1 MKKADTLLINGRF
14 LTMEEDAPFAEAV
27 AIRDGRILYVGDE
40 EEARRF
46 VSEDTEVIDLEGR
59 VASPA
64 FIESHTHPLGYA
76 NTLAFLN
83 CRGENTESL
92 ENLLKCVSEYAD
104 KIPKGE
110 WIYGTG
116 YDEGKFLTGA
126 SDITRDDLDKVVPD
140 HPVYLRRTCGHLC
153 VMNSLAMKI
162 SNLSDEDNLPFDPC
176 SYFRDEAGRLTGKFS
191 TNAAAKAPIPKASPK
206 QIEEGIFKV
215 QEMFFKNGITTAADM
230 SIGPANFKTIQ
241 KLDREKRIKLRF
253 GIYHSADIE
262 SSLNGKGRL
271 SSAANLSMQSGF
283 GSDRLWFLGLK
294 YVMDGA
300 AGGRTAAFSLPYVN
314 EPDNFGKLYHEQ
326 RAVNESVLTAAKA
339 GIQASIHAIGDR
351 AIEMALTAVE
361 YANANGYD
369 TKNLRF
375 RIEHLEAPTF
385 NHIERIKALNLSVS
399 LSGAFIYSLGD
410 SHINVMGED
419 RLIHAFPARTLM
431 DMGITVAC
439 NSDCPVCDVN
449 PMYGIYSMVTRTTSR
464 GRDFG
469 GKAEAV
475 DRIKALEAYTK
486 NAAYLLWRE
495 NELGTLKEGKLA
507 DIVVFDEDFLNVPD
521 RELKDIHIYM
531 TMSGGEVVYKNEK
544 FKL

>member
-1 MKKADTLLINGRF
+1 VKIADVLLINGRF
-14 LTMEEDAPFAEAV
+14 LTMEDENPYADAV
-27 AIRDGRILYVGDE
+27 AIRDGRILYVGK
-40 EEARRF
+40 EAEANQF
-46 VSEDTEVIDLEGR
+46 ISADTDVIDLEGR

-92 ENLLKCVSEYAD
+92 ENLLKCVREYAD
-104 KIPKGE
+104 KTPKGE
-110 WIYGTG
+110 WIYATG
-116 YDEGKFLTGA
+116 YDEGKFLMGP
-126 SDITRDDLDKVVPD
+126 SDITRDDLDKIVPD

-153 VMNSLAMKI
+153 VMNSLAMKL

-176 SYFRDEAGRLTGKFS
+176 SYFRDKSGRLTGKFS
-191 TNAAAKAPIPKASPK
+191 TNAAAKVPIPKASPK

-230 SIGPANFKTIQ
+230 SISPANFKTIQ
-241 KLDREKRIKLRF
+241 KLDREKRIKLRL
-253 GIYHSADIE
+253 GVYHAADIE
-262 SSLNGKGRL
+262 SSLEGKGRL
-271 SSAANLSMQSGF
+271 VSAANLSMQSGF
-283 GSDRLWFLGLK
+283 GGDRLWFTGLK

-326 RAVNESVLTAAKA
+326 HAVNESVLTAAKA

-351 AIEMALTAVE
+351 AIEMALTAIE
-361 YANANGYD
+361 YANEKGYD

-375 RIEHLEAPTF
+375 RIEHLESPEF
-385 NHIERIKALNLSVS
+385 NHIERIKALNISVS
-399 LSGAFIYSLGD
+399 LSSAFIYSLGD
-410 SHINVMGED
+410 SHITALGED
-419 RLIHAFPARTLM
+419 RLVHAFPARTLT

-449 PMYGIYSMVTRTTSR
+449 PMLGIYSMVTRTTAW

-469 GKAEAV
+469 GKTESI
-475 DRIKALEAYTK
+475 DRIKALETYTK
-486 NAAYLLWRE
+486 NAAFLLWRDE
-495 NELGTLKEGKLA
+495 ELGTLKEGKFA
-507 DIVVFDEDFLNVPD
+507 DIIVFEEDFLNVPD
-521 RELKDIHIYM
+521 KELKDMHIFM
-531 TMSGGEVVYKNEK
+531 TMSDGEIVYQNST
-544 FKL
+544 F